1 MTAKSTSHSV
11 EQLAPTAVWQCFA
24 GIAAVP
30 RPSKSEAKIRAHVR
44 ALAEQ
49 HKLKV
54 REDRTGNLVVEVPA
68 TPGHEKATVTVL
80 QGHLDMVPE
89 KNTGTQHDF
98 EKDPIRLVIDCD
110 PVDGRQVVRAE
121 GTTLGADNGIGV
133 AMAFAAATSADVVH
147 GPLELLMTCDEE
159 MGMTGAKALAPDF
172 FRGRRMLNLDSE
184 EDDAIYIGCAGGM
197 DTVLTWRSPI
207 LPRKDDEEAC
217 RVTVSGLRG
226 GHSGGD
232 IHENRGNAIKLL
244 VRTLL
249 GASQSSLRLAS
260 LEGGSKRNAIPR
272 EATAVVCG
280 AKGCLAALKAAAERV
295 RAETIAESYET
306 NAALAVAQAV
316 ADEAPGAISAD
327 ETNRLL
333 LALCALPHGVIGMHP
348 KVAGL
353 VQTSNNVAT
362 ITATREGD
370 GSLRTEL
377 GLLSRSSLASLLHVV
392 ASQLA
397 AIGRLTGAEI
407 QQGGEYPGWEPN
419 VDSPLLATC
428 RGVYERLFK
437 HSPKVLAIHAGLECG
452 IIGERV
458 GKMDTV
464 SIGPTIK
471 GAHSPDER
479 VYVESVQKSWKYLV
493 AILAELAKA

>member
-1 MTAKSTSHSV
+1 MNTSSPSSGV
-11 EQLAPTAVWQCFA
+11 TQLEPTTVWECFA

-30 RPSKSEAKIRAHVR
+30 RPSKSEQKIRAHVR

-54 REDRTGNLVVEVPA
+54 REDRIGNLVVEVPA
-68 TPGHEKATVTVL
+68 TPGHEKAPVTVL

-89 KNTGTQHDF
+89 KNSGTAHDF
-98 EKDPIRLVIDCD
+98 EKDPIRLVVDRD
-110 PVDGRQVVRAE
+110 PADGRQIVRAE

-133 AMAFAAATSADVVH
+133 ALAFAAATSPEVVH
-147 GPLELLMTCDEE
+147 GPLELLLTCDEE
-159 MGMTGAKALAPDF
+159 MGMTGAKALTPDF

-197 DTVLTWRSPI
+197 DTVLTWRLPI
-207 LPRKDDEEAC
+207 LPRKSGEEAC

-249 GASQSSLRLAS
+249 GANQSALRLATIT
-260 LEGGSKRNAIPR
+260 GGSKRNAIPR

-280 AKGCLAALKAAAERV
+280 PQGCLAAIQSSAGRVQAEAA
-295 RAETIAESYET
+295 AESYEPNVT
-306 NAALAVAQAV
+306 IAVAA
-316 ADEAPGAISAD
+316 APNEEAPGAISAD
-327 ETNRLL
+327 ETHRLL

-362 ITATREGD
+362 ISSAREGD
-370 GSLRTEL
+370 GALKIEV
-377 GLLSRSSLASLLHVV
+377 GLLSRSSLQSLLHGV
-392 ASQLA
+392 AAQLA
-397 AIGRLTGAEI
+397 AVGKLTGAEI

-428 RGVYERLFK
+428 RSVYERLFG
-437 HSPKVLAIHAGLECG
+437 HSPRVLAIHAGLECG

-479 VYVESVQKSWKYLV
+479 VYVESVQKSWKFLV
-493 AILAELAKA
+493 AILAELARA